1 MSEVKDALKDESLV
15 ESNSIISSAEG
26 ESNDYQKRIGIATS
40 QINVSTLEGDGYN
53 LD

>member
-15 ESNSIISSAEG
+15 ESNSISSAEG
-26 ESNDYQKRIGIATS
+26 ESNDYQKRIGN